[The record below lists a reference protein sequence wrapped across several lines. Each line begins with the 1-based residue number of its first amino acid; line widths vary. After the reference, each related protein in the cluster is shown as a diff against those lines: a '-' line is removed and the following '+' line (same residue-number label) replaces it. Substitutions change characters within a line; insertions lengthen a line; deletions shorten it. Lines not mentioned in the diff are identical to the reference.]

1 MAELTL
7 NVSDDLQHQIEGL
20 LRQAALKVIEEVS
33 SNELHKKDYF
43 NKKEAAA
50 YLGISYATLQKLIL
64 MGLPLITVDAKI
76 LISKDSIN
84 KFMASLEI

>member
-7 NVSDDLQHQIEGL
+7 NVSNDLQYQIENL
-20 LRQAALKVIEEVS
+20 LRQAAIKVIEEVS

-50 YLGISYATLQKLIL
+50 YLGVSYATLQKLIL

-84 KFMASLEI
+84 KFMTDLER

>member
-7 NVSDDLQHQIEGL
+7 NVSNDLQHQIEGL
-20 LRQAALKVIEEVS
+20 LRQAALKVITEVS

-50 YLGISYATLQKLIL
+50 YLGVSYATLQN
-64 MGLPLITVDAKI
+64 
-76 LISKDSIN
+76 SS
-84 KFMASLEI
+84 